1 MPVPRPM
8 SGLRSQRCLSRR
20 FQIAAALV
28 CLIALAQP
36 MAGAPM
42 LEDLL
47 VRYDRGEFL
56 TVARALRE
64 LPERPSVV
72 GGADGVRLDPLFL
85 EWEKLA
91 PQWIAA
97 AGAGQAGRRRIVA
110 ASFAL
115 ELANARAASQWYLR
129 YPFVAWA
136 CGLLRVSP
144 SSHPA
149 ERWWHLAAIAVMED
163 NEDWPHVIGGLWI
176 QQRAATY
183 LRRTPKQF
191 FGDADREEA
200 VTGHLAHA
208 RLAFPNEVR
217 WRLAE
222 VHYEESQTILDEAV
236 GPLGIGGHQ
245 TSPRQR
251 EDLVRAAA
259 GQKVGP
265 PVGPISSHAAT
276 AALARLGRI
285 PPVVQRYE
293 ALNSVPSLR
302 GDVALH
308 LGFLRIRNEEWDE
321 ALGHLREVPKLT
333 QEPAL
338 VSLSHHFMG
347 WVHQQTDQRPA
358 AIDAYRRALALSPQ
372 SRSTSILL
380 AAQLLDAGRQAEAY
394 TLMHGALEARRTP
407 GTFATDEAD
416 PPPDLWPLYPRGDAL
431 LLPMYI
437 ARLREALK

>member
-8 SGLRSQRCLSRR
+8 SGIRSQRCRSRR

-28 CLIALAQP
+28 CLIALAEP
-36 MAGAPM
+36 MARTPT

-47 VRYDRGEFL
+47 VGYDRGEFQ
-56 TVARALRE
+56 TVVRAMRE

-72 GGADGVRLDPLFL
+72 GGTDGVRLDPLFL

-91 PQWIAA
+91 PRWIGA
-97 AGAGQAGRRRIVA
+97 AGPAESGRRRLVA

-115 ELANARAASQWYLR
+115 ELANARSASQWYLR

-136 CGLLRVSP
+136 CGLLRASP
-144 SSHPA
+144 ASHPA

-163 NEDWPHVIGGLWI
+163 NEDWPHVMGGLWT
-176 QQRAATY
+176 QRHSATY
-183 LRRTPKQF
+183 LRRTPKMF
-191 FGDADREEA
+191 FSDADRDEA
-200 VTGHLAHA
+200 ITGHLAHA
-208 RLAFPNEVR
+208 RLAVPDEVR
-217 WRLAE
+217 WRLVDA
-222 VHYEESQTILDEAV
+222 HYEESQTILEEAA

-245 TSPRQR
+245 TSAQQR
-251 EDLVRAAA
+251 KDLARAAA

-265 PVGPISSHAAT
+265 PVGPLSQHAAAT
-276 AALARLGRI
+276 TLDRLGRI
-285 PPVVQRYE
+285 PPLVQRYE
-293 ALNSVPSLR
+293 ALNTVPSLR
-302 GDVALH
+302 ADVALH
-308 LGFLRIRNEEWDE
+308 LGFLRIRNEDWED

-338 VSLSHHFMG
+338 VSLSYHFMG
-347 WVHQQTDQRPA
+347 WVHQQTDQRTA
-358 AIDAYRRALALSPQ
+358 AIDAYRKALAVSPR

-394 TLMHGALEARRTP
+394 TLMHGTLEARRTP
-407 GTFATDEAD
+407 GTFATEEAD

-431 LLPMYI
+431 LLPRYI

>member
-1 MPVPRPM
+1 MPVLLDMPRIWLAVCVIA
-8 SGLRSQRCLSRR
+8 SSLAVSQPST
-20 FQIAAALV
+20 
-28 CLIALAQP
+28 P
-36 MAGAPM
+36 T

-47 VRYDRGEFL
+47 LRYDRGEFQAA
-56 TVARALRE
+56 AREMRD
-64 LPERPSVV
+64 LPERPTVV

-91 PQWIAA
+91 PRWIDA
-97 AGAGQAGRRRIVA
+97 AGAGQAGRRRVVA

-115 ELANARAASQWYLR
+115 ELANARNATQWYLR

-136 CGLLRVSP
+136 CGLLRASP
-144 SSHPA
+144 ASHPA

-163 NEDWPHVIGGLWI
+163 NEDWPHAIGGLWT

-183 LRRTPKQF
+183 LRRTTKQF

-200 VTGHLAHA
+200 ATGHLAHA

-222 VHYEESQTILDEAV
+222 VHYEESQTILEEAA

-245 TSPRQR
+245 TSRQQR
-251 EDLVRAAA
+251 EELARLAS
-259 GQKVGP
+259 GQKIGSQAGP
-265 PVGPISSHAAT
+265 LARHAAT
-276 AALARLGRI
+276 AALDRLGRI
-285 PPVVQRYE
+285 PPLVQRYE
-293 ALNSVPSLR
+293 ALNSVPALR

-308 LGFLRIRNEEWDE
+308 LGFLRIRMEEWEE

-347 WVHQQTDQRPA
+347 WAYQQTDQRAA
-358 AIDAYRRALALSPQ
+358 AIDAYRKALAVSPR

-407 GTFATDEAD
+407 GTFATEEAD

-431 LLPMYI
+431 LLPTYI

>member
-1 MPVPRPM
+1 M
-8 SGLRSQRCLSRR
+8 SGVRLQRRFSRR
-20 FQIAAALV
+20 FPIAAVLV
-28 CLIALAQP
+28 CLIALAEP
-36 MAGAPM
+36 MARTPT

-47 VRYDRGEFL
+47 LRYDRGEFQAA
-56 TVARALRE
+56 VRAVRD

-72 GGADGVRLDPLFL
+72 GGTDGVRLDPLFL

-91 PQWIAA
+91 PGWIAA
-97 AGAGQAGRRRIVA
+97 AGAGQAGRRRLVA

-115 ELANARAASQWYLR
+115 ELANARSASQWYLR

-136 CGLLRVSP
+136 CGLLRASP
-144 SSHPA
+144 ASHPA

-176 QQRAATY
+176 QSRAATY
-183 LRRTPKQF
+183 LRRTPKLF

-200 VTGHLAHA
+200 TTGHLAHA
-208 RLAFPNEVR
+208 RLAVPDEVR

-222 VHYEESQTILDEAV
+222 VHYEESQTILEEAA

-245 TSPRQR
+245 TSRQQR
-251 EDLVRAAA
+251 EELARAAS
-259 GQKVGP
+259 GQKSGPQVGP
-265 PVGPISSHAAT
+265 LSRHGAA
-276 AALARLGRI
+276 AALDRLGRI
-285 PPVVQRYE
+285 PPLVARYE
-293 ALNSVPSLR
+293 ALNTVPSLR

-321 ALGHLREVPKLT
+321 ALGSLREVPKLT
-333 QEPAL
+333 EEPAL
-338 VSLSHHFMG
+338 ISLSHHFMG
-347 WVHQQTDQRPA
+347 WAYQQTDQRAA
-358 AIDAYRRALALSPQ
+358 AIEAYRKALAVSPR

-380 AAQLLDAGRQAEAY
+380 AAQLLDAGRQTEAY
-394 TLMHGALEARRTP
+394 ALMHGALEARRTP
-407 GTFATDEAD
+407 GTFAAEEAD

-431 LLPMYI
+431 LLPKYL